1 MKKKFLLLINLV
13 ALLFAWQISHIKQ
26 VSADDKIDVVTT
38 FYPVYEFTKAVTG
51 DTADVTM
58 LIKAGTEPHD
68 FEPSTKNIATIS
80 DADVF
85 VYMDDSMETWVDSV
99 EKSIGSDSLT
109 VVK

>member
-68 FEPSTKNIATIS
+68 FEPSTKILQRFQTLMFLSIWTIVWKHGLIALKNPL
-80 DADVF
+80 VQ
-85 VYMDDSMETWVDSV
+85 
-99 EKSIGSDSLT
+99 T
-109 VVK
+109 V

>member
-1 MKKKFLLLINLV
+1 
-13 ALLFAWQISHIKQ
+13 
-26 VSADDKIDVVTT
+26 
-38 FYPVYEFTKAVTG
+38 
-51 DTADVTM
+51 M

-99 EKSIGSDSLT
+99 EKSLVQT
-109 VVK
+109 V

>member
-13 ALLFAWQISHIKQ
+13 AFLFAWQISHIKQ

-58 LIKAGTEPHD
+58 LIRR
-68 FEPSTKNIATIS
+68 
-80 DADVF
+80 
-85 VYMDDSMETWVDSV
+85 
-99 EKSIGSDSLT
+99 
-109 VVK
+109 